1 MGYNW
6 DYLNKEGYNNNTGR
20 YRSAIQLDFITKNIQ
35 NKKYKILDIAG
46 GSGRIAIPLL
56 NYSNDITVAD
66 IDEHALQIL
75 DERKLGIHTVCGDF
89 AQTVFK
95 DKFSLVVCI
104 EGPDYFH
111 DWPALFNKI
120 SSLLEEDGKFIFTYT
135 NPDSW
140 RYNARKIKQR
150 GKVNPYH
157 VLNYEDLRKLLKDCH
172 FEFEDIRGFN
182 WTLFPI
188 RSNSIFVHFFT
199 FFEKLLHLNKW
210 HSQSPWLMICVKKQ
224 K

>member
-20 YRSAIQLDFITKNIQ
+20 YRSAIELDFLAKHCKGQ
-35 NKKYKILDIAG
+35 KYRMLDIAG

-56 NYSNDITVAD
+56 EYSDDVTVTDIN
-66 IDEHALQIL
+66 EHALKIL

-89 AQTVFK
+89 MKTEFK
-95 DKFSLVVCI
+95 GKFSLIVCI

-111 DWPALFNKI
+111 DWPALFSRI
-120 SSLLEEDGKFIFTYT
+120 SSMLEPDGKFIFTYT

-140 RYNARKIKQR
+140 RYMLRKFKKR
-150 GKVNPYH
+150 GQANPYH
-157 VLNYEDLRKLLKDCH
+157 SLNYADLKKLLKDCD
-172 FEFEDIRGFN
+172 FEFQDVKGFN

-188 RSNSIFVHFFT
+188 KSNSIFVHFFT
-199 FFEKLLHLNKW
+199 FLEKALRLNNW
-210 HSQSPWLMICVKKQ
+210 HAQSPWLMISVKKRN
-224 K
+224 